1 MSDRAEGQRLFLV
14 FPFFNEAPNLPR
26 LMGEIAAFAATRPE
40 LSIRVLAVD
49 DGSSDGGGEIL
60 RSSPGGLEIDLLQNP
75 RNLGPG
81 RSFAAA
87 FRRLSGLLRATD
99 LVATLEADNTSG
111 LETLSRMLV
120 RIREGYDAVLASPYS
135 YGGGFAEVS
144 TSRLLISHLA
154 NGLVKI
160 VLGLRG
166 LNTFS
171 SFFRLYRGQS
181 ILRLQAAYGPGIIE
195 SPGFECMVE
204 LLYKMVLLRFSI
216 SEVEFRVDWS
226 QRAGVSKMKI
236 LRTARGYLR
245 VLSVRG
251 RWAATA
257 PKAGKL

>member
-1 MSDRAEGQRLFLV
+1 MTENHAGRSLFLI
-14 FPFFNEAPNLPR
+14 FPFLNEAPNLPR
-26 LMGEIAAFAATRPE
+26 LLAELEQFAVRHPE
-40 LSIRVLAVD
+40 LEIRILAVD
-49 DGSSDGGGEIL
+49 DGSGDGGGEIVRERAGKL
-60 RSSPGGLEIDLLQNP
+60 RVELIENV

-87 FRRLSGLLRATD
+87 FSKLSGRLQASD
-99 LVATLEADNTSG
+99 LVATMEADNTSG
-111 LETLSRMLV
+111 LEVLSRMLV
-120 RIREGYDAVLASPYS
+120 RIREGYDVVLASPYA

-144 TSRLLISHLA
+144 ASRVLVSHLA

-181 ILRLQAAYGPGIIE
+181 VIRLQAAYGPGIIE

-216 SEVEFRVDWS
+216 SEVEFKVDWS
-226 QRAGVSKMKI
+226 RRRGKSKMKI
-236 LRTARGYLR
+236 FRTARGYLR
-245 VLSVRG
+245 VLSARG
-251 RWAATA
+251 RWAPAA
-257 PKAGKL
+257 LKAEEP